1 MTTGPRSIVVALG
14 GNAIARPGDDG
25 SIGAQCRRADE
36 ALADVADL
44 ACGGARIVLTHGNGP
59 VVGNIVLRGELA
71 SGQVPPM
78 PLFIAGA
85 DSEGG
90 IGLVLQQSLGNL
102 LRDRACPRPVVAVVT
117 QAVVDPDDPA
127 FERPTKPIGPYY
139 SAESAAELARER
151 GWRMTR
157 EDERGFRRVV
167 ASPRP
172 LEVVETEVVATL
184 ADAGVITIAA
194 GGGGVPVR
202 RNDDDHLTGVDAV
215 IDKDWTSA
223 VLAVALDAETLA
235 ILMEADAVYA
245 DWGTPDAR
253 ALSQLTVADAAEL
266 VAAGSL
272 SAGGIRPKV
281 EAAMHFARSTGRDAI
296 ICAGGSLA
304 AALMGDAGTRILGER
319 S

>member
-1 MTTGPRSIVVALG
+1 MSSVPDSIVVALG

-44 ACGGARIVLTHGNGP
+44 ACDGVRIVLTHGNGP

-71 SGQVPPM
+71 AGQVPPM

-102 LRDRACPRPVVAVVT
+102 LHDHACTRPVAAVVT
-117 QAVVDPDDPA
+117 QVVVDPGDPA
-127 FERPTKPIGPYY
+127 FGRPTKPIGPYY
-139 SAESAAELARER
+139 SAEAAAELTRER
-151 GWRMTR
+151 GWKMAT
-157 EDERGFRRVV
+157 EGERGFRRVV

-172 LEVVETEVVATL
+172 LEVVEAQVVATL
-184 ADAGVITIAA
+184 MAAGAIPIAA

-202 RNDDDHLTGVDAV
+202 RTPDGHLTGIDAV

-223 VLAVALDAETLA
+223 VLALALGVDTLA
-235 ILMEADAVYA
+235 ILMEADAVYS
-245 DWGTPDAR
+245 DWETPDAR
-253 ALSQLTVADAAEL
+253 ALRELTLADAAEL
-266 VAAGSL
+266 VDSGSLPAGS
-272 SAGGIRPKV
+272 IRPKV
-281 EAAMHFARSTGRDAI
+281 EAAMHFARHSGRDAI
-296 ICAGGSLA
+296 VCAGGSLA
-304 AALMGDAGTRILGER
+304 AALAGDAGTRILGER
-319 S
+319 D